1 MSGSNRLAGLKAR
14 PKDITIEEVRRVD
27 EVGEARGFLDRTPR
41 KKPGRKPS
49 PRTWQLHPK
58 VFPQVGEAI
67 AAEAER
73 LGITQ
78 GQLIERMWQTYEEA
92 SLLHDG
98 GLGRVDKR
106 DSPRA

>member
-1 MSGSNRLAGLKAR
+1 MSGSNRLAGLKAK
-14 PKDITIEEVRRVD
+14 PKDTTAAEVRRVD

-49 PRTWQLHPK
+49 PRTYQLHPK

-78 GQLIERMWQTYEEA
+78 GQLIENMWETYQRN
-92 SLLHDG
+92 S
-98 GLGRVDKR
+98 
-106 DSPRA
+106 

>member
-14 PKDITIEEVRRVD
+14 PKDTTVEDVRRAD
-27 EVGEARGFLDRTPR
+27 EVGEARGFVDRTPR

-49 PRTWQLHPK
+49 PRTHQLHPK
-58 VFPQVGEAI
+58 VFPKVGEGI

-78 GQLIERMWQTYEEA
+78 GQLIERMWEQYG
-92 SLLHDG
+92 SL
-98 GLGRVDKR
+98 KN
-106 DSPRA
+106 S

>member
-1 MSGSNRLAGLKAR
+1 MSGSNRLSGLKAR
-14 PKDITIEEVRRVD
+14 PKDTTAEVVRRVD
-27 EVGEARGFLDRTPR
+27 DVGEARGFLDRTPR

-58 VFPQVGEAI
+58 VFPNIGEAI

-78 GQLIERMWQTYEEA
+78 GQLIEQMWEAYESGKGA
-92 SLLHDG
+92 S
-98 GLGRVDKR
+98 
-106 DSPRA
+106 

>member
-14 PKDITIEEVRRVD
+14 PKDTTVEEVRRVD
-27 EVGEARGFLDRTPR
+27 EVGEARGFLDRSPR

-58 VFPQVGEAI
+58 VFPKVGEAI

-78 GQLIERMWQTYEEA
+78 GQLIEQMWEAYEQKE
-92 SLLHDG
+92 L
-98 GLGRVDKR
+98 
-106 DSPRA
+106 

>member
-14 PKDITIEEVRRVD
+14 PKDTTVEEVRRVD
-27 EVGEARGFLDRTPR
+27 EVGEARGFVDRTPR

-49 PRTWQLHPK
+49 PRTHQLHPK
-58 VFPQVGEAI
+58 VFPRVGEAI

-78 GQLIERMWQTYEEA
+78 GQLIE
-92 SLLHDG
+92 LLWEHYT
-98 GLGRVDKR
+98 
-106 DSPRA
+106 SE

>member
-1 MSGSNRLAGLKAR
+1 MSGSNRLSGLKAR
-14 PKDITIEEVRRVD
+14 PKDTTVEEVRRVD
-27 EVGEARGFLDRTPR
+27 DVGEARGFLDRTPR

-58 VFPQVGEAI
+58 VFPNIGEAI

-78 GQLIERMWQTYEEA
+78 GQLIEQMWEAYE
-92 SLLHDG
+92 SG
-98 GLGRVDKR
+98 KG
-106 DSPRA
+106 SS

>member
-1 MSGSNRLAGLKAR
+1 MSGSNRLAGLKAK
-14 PKDITIEEVRRVD
+14 PKDTTAAEVRRVD

-49 PRTWQLHPK
+49 PRTYQLHPK
-58 VFPQVGEAI
+58 VFPPVGEAI

-78 GQLIERMWQTYEEA
+78 GQLIENMWETYQRN
-92 SLLHDG
+92 S
-98 GLGRVDKR
+98 
-106 DSPRA
+106 